1 MTTSSRE
8 EKGIITSMQ
17 QLVEYIASF
26 DPGFASRIE
35 GASPSEIE
43 RFERAAGGPFPPD
56 YRAFLELMGRRDDAI
71 VVSDDVVTSAE
82 TLADFYTES
91 IHTGENEVPDD
102 CISFA
107 ISGLS
112 IEQLFLE
119 RKPPHRVFQVGDGEK
134 GDFWAA
140 SFRGFLYQQ
149 GFKRADRRFRT
160 LSLFSTDNAPRHSRA
175 LQLLED
181 LGLERLWFSD
191 DVTLC
196 YESPDDKILVQQ
208 IAGRHV
214 HVQLSCR
221 RFLRRWRL
229 ALLFARALHLPLMPQ
244 PH

>member
-1 MTTSSRE
+1 
-8 EKGIITSMQ
+8 MQ

-35 GASPSEIE
+35 GASPDEIV
-43 RFERAAGGPFPPD
+43 RFERAAGGPFPSD
-56 YRAFLELMGRRDDAI
+56 YRAFLELMGRRDDAL
-71 VVSDDVVTSAE
+71 VVSDDVVTDAA

-91 IHTGENEVPDD
+91 IDTGENEVPDD

-119 RKPPHRVFQVGDGEK
+119 REPPHRVFQVGEGNREK

-160 LSLFSTDNAPRHSRA
+160 LSLFSTDSAPRQSRA
-175 LQLLED
+175 VQLLED

-208 IAGRHV
+208 IAGRHM
-214 HVQLSCR
+214 HVQLSCK

-229 ALLFARALHLPLMPQ
+229 ALLFARALDLPLMP
-244 PH
+244 HSH